1 MKKYT
6 LRGKDEKTMTEE
18 KTKDMT
24 KHESEPRTN
33 EYAPP
38 VRWLDGIRALW
49 ESILMLGAGFF
60 FGGTALPLS
69 VYPLGCALI
78 SALPRHGLSVLIGI
92 WLRCAY
98 ATSLGETLLP
108 YSIGASAILAC
119 RLLLCLIVY
128 GGKRLLH
135 RKRLSDTVMIRVLV
149 CVTTVL
155 IISLSDIL
163 QNGITLEK
171 TLAMLLSGAASMA
184 FSFLYTFFFEE
195 EHRGTPAYEAGLG
208 AVAFSAALSFLPF
221 SIGNFSLAEALAFAV
236 TLYVGFLGSPTRSS
250 AVGLL
255 CGLALGGY
263 YAPVLALAGLVAGI
277 FSEVHALL
285 SGMATVLVSVCG
297 ILYFGGAEGVV
308 ETLPELLFAAF
319 AVTGLICIGLLGT
332 TDAEKRER
340 GDADSIKALLARRNE
355 AERERRM
362 TEISQAMNSL
372 SEIIRG
378 LSERA
383 RRPEPRKLSEK
394 CRTVWIEHCQ
404 ACPNRDSCEGD
415 RLAGSIHTA
424 EIISARLLSEGKIS
438 RERLFELTGHRCPSL
453 SVLAEK
459 LNLLAAQMQ
468 EDAIRE
474 DKTRVFAADYES
486 MAQMFADAA
495 AENETH
501 LTVDALLTEKLGE
514 ALSGAGLYTESA
526 AVCGDRKKCVIL
538 SGKEIMKP
546 SFSPAV
552 LRSICE
558 DVCGVPF
565 GAPSFSSEK
574 GNGTLTLES
583 IPRYTAEIVSRQKQK
598 KGETVCGDSFCSM
611 KNGDGYEY
619 AILCD
624 GMGSGEDAALTSRLC
639 GIFLEKM
646 LSCGN
651 KKATSLEMLNHFL
664 TSRAVECFATVDL
677 VEIDLMLGVASFL
690 KSGAVPSYIIRD
702 RRLYKITSGT
712 FPIGILPEVSVEVT
726 EFELCDGDVILL
738 CSDGVSSDIEVQEGI
753 DPNWFTDF
761 ISREWTSDLHTM
773 AERILSAADSLSEK
787 SDDMTV
793 GLIRLKKS

>member
-1 MKKYT
+1 
-6 LRGKDEKTMTEE
+6 MTEE

-24 KHESEPRTN
+24 NKESEPRMN
-33 EYAPP
+33 VYAEPR
-38 VRWLDGIRALW
+38 RWLDILQ
-49 ESILMLGAGFF
+49 SIWKSLLMLGAGFF

-78 SALPRHGLSVLIGI
+78 SALPRHGISVLVGI
-92 WLRCAY
+92 WLRCFY
-98 ATSLGETLLP
+98 ASSLGVDILS
-108 YSIGASAILAC
+108 YSIGATAIIGC
-119 RLLLCLIVY
+119 RCLLCLALC

-135 RKRLSDTVMIRVLV
+135 IKRLPDTVMTRVLL

-155 IISLSDIL
+155 VISLSDIL
-163 QNGITLEK
+163 KHGVTVEK
-171 TLAMLLSGAASMA
+171 TLGMLLSGAASMA

-208 AVAFSAALSFLPF
+208 AVSFSATLSLLPF
-221 SIGNFSLAEALAFAV
+221 ALGTFSFAAVLAFAV

-263 YAPVLALAGLVAGI
+263 YAPVLALAGLVSGI

-297 ILYFGGAEGVV
+297 ILYFGGAEGVI
-308 ETLPELLFAAF
+308 EALPELLFAAF

-332 TDAEKRER
+332 SEAEKREN
-340 GDADSIKALLARRNE
+340 GETASIKALLARRNE
-355 AERERRM
+355 ADRERRM
-362 TEISQAMNSL
+362 KDISRSMNSL
-372 SEIIRG
+372 SEIMRG

-394 CRTVWIEHCQ
+394 CRTVWREHCKN
-404 ACPNRDSCEGD
+404 CPNKDSCEGSKI
-415 RLAGSIHTA
+415 AGSAQIA
-424 EIISARLLSEGKIS
+424 DNISARLVAEGKIG
-438 RERLFELTGHRCPSL
+438 RERLLELTDIRCPSMA
-453 SVLAEK
+453 VLAEK
-459 LNLLAAQMQ
+459 LNALTAQMH

-495 AENETH
+495 AENETY
-501 LTVDALLTEKLGE
+501 LAVDEPLTEKLAE
-514 ALSGAGLYTESA
+514 ALSGAGLYAESA

-538 SGKEIMKP
+538 TGKEVMKP

-552 LRSICE
+552 LRAVCE
-558 DVCGVPF
+558 DICGVPF
-565 GAPSFSSEK
+565 GTPSFSSEK
-574 GNGTLTLES
+574 GIGILTLES
-583 IPRYTAEIVSRQKQK
+583 IPRYSAEIVSRQKLK
-598 KGETVCGDSFCSM
+598 TGETVCGDSFCSM
-611 KNGDGYEY
+611 RNGDGYEY

-651 KKATSLEMLNHFL
+651 KKGTSLEMLNHFL
-664 TSRAVECFATVDL
+664 TSRTMECFATVDL

-702 RRLYKITSGT
+702 RRLYKIASGT

-773 AERILSAADSLSEK
+773 AERLLAAADALSEK

-793 GLIRLKKS
+793 GFIRIRKGWALS